1 MSLFSF
7 FLNANSKTYQLPLDT
22 LTIDRLG
29 QARSLT
35 YLDRSAKLPEGLY
48 ILPSVISYL
57 KIHRTDFRNLYVE

>member
-35 YLDRSAKLPEGLY
+35 YLWKNGGENWMSIFWVK
-48 ILPSVISYL
+48 VW
-57 KIHRTDFRNLYVE
+57 